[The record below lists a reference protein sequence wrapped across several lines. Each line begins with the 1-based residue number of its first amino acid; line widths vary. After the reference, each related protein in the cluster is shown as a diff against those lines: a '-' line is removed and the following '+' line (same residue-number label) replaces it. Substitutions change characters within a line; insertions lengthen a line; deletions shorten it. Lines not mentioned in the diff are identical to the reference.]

1 MIRFA
6 IVAGIFFALCYAAA
20 KAVQIRYLCGG

>member
-6 IVAGIFFALCYAAA
+6 VIAVIFCVVCYAAA
-20 KAVQIRYLCGG
+20 KAVQIHYLCGG